1 MERRITLK
9 PNINFIL
16 TEKKPLKPRLA
27 VGKKVEWHR
36 SKNLYTAC
44 TRCHSR
50 LSLVSVDDEK
60 SCLMCGHVVYPNIT
74 SVLDNRYGS
83 AYR

>member
-1 MERRITLK
+1 MFQRIRLT
-9 PNINFIL
+9 PNIDFAI
-16 TEKKPLKPRLA
+16 TETKTPKPRLA
-27 VGKKVEWHR
+27 VGNKVEWHR
-36 SKNLYTAC
+36 KKPYTAC